1 MFDVDTFIADCVAC
15 LDETDPRRAAREVL
29 ERALADSPS
38 VVNALQPDIGGIKL
52 LYNTPEMTV
61 INVVWA
67 PGMQLY
73 PHNHEMWALIG
84 VYTGQE
90 DNEFFRR
97 NPDGPGL
104 VPSNG
109 KSLGQGDIA
118 AMGTETIHAVSNPLR
133 QLTGGIHIYGGDFV
147 KQPRSMWEPPDNAEV
162 PYDSSVVDRL
172 FREADAR
179 WLEERKN

>member
-1 MFDVDTFIADCVAC
+1 MFDVDEFIAGCVGC
-15 LDETDPRRAAREVL
+15 LDETDPRKAAREVL
-29 ERALADSPS
+29 DRALRDSPAI
-38 VVNALQPDIGGIKL
+38 VDALQPEVGGIKL

-73 PHNHEMWALIG
+73 PHNHEMWAIIG

-109 KSLGQGDIA
+109 KSLGQGELVALGDDV
-118 AMGTETIHAVSNPLR
+118 IHGVSNPLR

-147 KQPRSMWEPPDNAEV
+147 RQPRSMWEPPDDNEV
-162 PYDSSVVDRL
+162 PYDASVVDRL
-172 FREADAR
+172 FKEADAR
-179 WLEERKN
+179 WLGQQQN